1 MHKLNYHKPKHK
13 MLGPADPTIG
23 IFYLNIRSLNA
34 NLEEMMAYLEL
45 NNIDPSVI
53 VLSETWQNDSSVYS
67 RIKGFNNFFSSNERN
82 KSSGVAIFI
91 KECFTVEKEYSDK
104 SLCFDNLTIDMGIEK
119 EKFSVT
125 ALYNSPS
132 NETEKFLMDFEKF
145 LSHSNRTNKH
155 VIMGDFNIDTMSSKT
170 CAKDL
175 VNVCNS
181 FDWTL
186 ADLNSPTRVT
196 ELTSTCIDH
205 VITNYPVISSLLKVW
220 PCDVTDHFGIML
232 QTGLDYKDKHNQNT
246 YLRRSTKKMN
256 DPITACNAL
265 FYAKHC
271 LGKTNFDNIEINE
284 GIDILVSCILETMD
298 KYFPL
303 ESSKPQQTSKNPP
316 WLNRHIK
323 NRIRHRQFLYK
334 KSLED
339 PILIQKYRACRA
351 NCSKLIRKQKMD
363 WKKRMCEKL
372 LRGKNGEFFK
382 YIRRKKSQNKNI
394 CELDSNVLNDY
405 FTKVGS
411 NLAEEIPQNYR
422 NFNTKSCEKSI
433 FLSPTNTFEIFNTCA
448 KMTNSHSEGLDHINN
463 NFMKFF
469 NPVIA
474 EPLSILLNRCMTT
487 GIFPKRFKIAKV
499 CPLFKSGQRNDP
511 SNYRPISI
519 LPSLS
524 KIFEKII
531 HTRISNFLETT
542 KQIPS
547 EQYGFQ
553 KKKSTVDALLTHV
566 EKIRNFLDRKIKVSS
581 VFLDLRKAFDTVD
594 HGILLKKLEN
604 AGIRGIPLELMK
616 NYMEERYQYVENNSQ
631 KSNIKKC
638 TIGVPQGSILGPLL
652 FLIYVSDLPCC
663 IDNRETF
670 ITMFADD
677 TTITTATKSNN
688 TDLLTSTVNVIN
700 QWMCQNRLSVN
711 TSKSSLLNFGLSKK
725 KIGNILTE
733 GGMIESKPFT
743 KYLGILIDEKLN
755 FKHHILHVAKKIAKL
770 CGLLKFIR
778 DELSI
783 KQRVTFYKMYIQP
796 VIAYGILI
804 YGCTAKNNLDPILKL
819 QKRILRIIY
828 NKPYMYPTRNLF
840 QRAGLLTVHEL
851 FIRELLKFAVK
862 NYSNFP
868 SSENER
874 VTRSTKKCLLKQVTP
889 RTNFSKFSVQ
899 NLATKIVNNLKNV
912 GIWSDDLISSC
923 LNIREKCL
931 KKIIDCYVV
940 GNRDVWSLLD

>member
-1 MHKLNYHKPKHK
+1 MH
-13 MLGPADPTIG
+13 
-23 IFYLNIRSLNA
+23 
-34 NLEEMMAYLEL
+34 
-45 NNIDPSVI
+45 
-53 VLSETWQNDSSVYS
+53 
-67 RIKGFNNFFSSNERN
+67 
-82 KSSGVAIFI
+82 
-91 KECFTVEKEYSDK
+91 
-104 SLCFDNLTIDMGIEK
+104 
-119 EKFSVT
+119 
-125 ALYNSPS
+125 
-132 NETEKFLMDFEKF
+132 
-145 LSHSNRTNKH
+145 
-155 VIMGDFNIDTMSSKT
+155 
-170 CAKDL
+170 
-175 VNVCNS
+175 
-181 FDWTL
+181 
-186 ADLNSPTRVT
+186 
-196 ELTSTCIDH
+196 
-205 VITNYPVISSLLKVW
+205 
-220 PCDVTDHFGIML
+220 
-232 QTGLDYKDKHNQNT
+232 
-246 YLRRSTKKMN
+246 
-256 DPITACNAL
+256 
-265 FYAKHC
+265 
-271 LGKTNFDNIEINE
+271 
-284 GIDILVSCILETMD
+284 
-298 KYFPL
+298 
-303 ESSKPQQTSKNPP
+303 
-316 WLNRHIK
+316 
-323 NRIRHRQFLYK
+323 
-334 KSLED
+334 
-339 PILIQKYRACRA
+339 
-351 NCSKLIRKQKMD
+351 

-405 FTKVGS
+405 ITKNGS

-433 FLSPTNTFEIFNTCA
+433 FFSPTNTFEIFNTCA

-463 NFMKFF
+463 IFMKFF

-604 AGIRGIPLELMK
+604 TGIRGIPLELMK

-670 ITMFADD
+670 LTMFADD

-711 TSKSSLLNFGLSKK
+711 TSKSSLLNFGLLKK

-804 YGCTAKNNLDPILKL
+804 YGCTTKNNLDPILKL

-912 GIWSDDLISSC
+912 GVWSDDLISSC
-923 LNIREKCL
+923 LNIREKCF